1 MGAPGVIGRKLCNCS
16 HRWKGIE
23 MIKIHTIRDAFAGD
37 KIVEVAQMGIVFAF
51 VPDADDVELSCAVS
65 DILGIGESVRDWR
78 DARSP
83 KTKARFYDKLAEIGW
98 ASETIWDAAHGRRY
112 IVVVYPRNPDARRCA
127 LGVAHGL
134 KNTNPELSY

>member
-1 MGAPGVIGRKLCNCS
+1 
-16 HRWKGIE
+16 

-134 KNTNPELSY
+134 KNTNPELPY